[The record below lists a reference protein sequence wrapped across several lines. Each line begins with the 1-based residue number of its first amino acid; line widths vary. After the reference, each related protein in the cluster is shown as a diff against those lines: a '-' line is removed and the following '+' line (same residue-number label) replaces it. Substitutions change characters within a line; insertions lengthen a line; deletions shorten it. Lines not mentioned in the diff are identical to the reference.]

1 MIDDVRSPSNPR
13 NKYLLADSSVQEG
26 TTNVLNFTD
35 DGFELLLT
43 DLGTNALDETYIY
56 LAIA

>member
-13 NKYLLADSSVQEG
+13 NKYLFANESNQEG
-26 TTNVLNFTD
+26 TSNVLNFTD
-35 DGFELLLT
+35 NGFELLIT
-43 DLGTNALDETYIY
+43 YLGTNALDETYIY